1 MYGKKQWK
9 GREVEGRYS
18 DMMTYFVRE
27 LMINENTGRL
37 MPIGID
43 GIDVDKLTDYPHY
56 YFTVEYMQHVLK
68 DAITGNTPTRELDII
83 RKILDT
89 TNCVVT
95 IETNDVLF
103 NLIPTDLF
111 NRCHVIYRIQ
121 SEIVQKL
128 KDTDTLSID
137 AGWYRCHMVA
147 KMHFQ
152 ETTPASY
159 KYDENEL

>member
-1 MYGKKQWK
+1 MYGKKQWR
-9 GREVEGRYS
+9 GRECEGRYS
-18 DMMTYFVRE
+18 DMMTYFVRD
-27 LMINENTGRL
+27 LIINENNGRII
-37 MPIGID
+37 PVGQG

-56 YFTVEYMQHVLK
+56 YFTVEYMQRV
-68 DAITGNTPTRELDII
+68 TETFTTPSMELDII

-95 IETNDVLF
+95 IETNDTLF
-103 NLIPTDLF
+103 KLIPTDLF

-137 AGWYRCHMVA
+137 AGWYRCHMIA
-147 KMHFQ
+147 KMNLQ
-152 ETTPASY
+152 ETTPDSY
-159 KYDENEL
+159 KYDEI